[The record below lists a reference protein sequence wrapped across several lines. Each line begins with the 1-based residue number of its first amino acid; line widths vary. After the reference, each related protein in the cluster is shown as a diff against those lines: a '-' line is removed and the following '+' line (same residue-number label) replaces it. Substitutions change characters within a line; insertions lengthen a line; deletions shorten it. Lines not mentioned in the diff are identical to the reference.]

1 MLQIT
6 SLGSNMFLDNNLF
19 SLDDFLESFHPKKSY
34 GKKMVV
40 GMFSLCNLVPLPS
53 SASPWGIKSRA
64 KFPRRIAHGIMF
76 YVGSLATLS

>member
-34 GKKMVV
+34 GEKNGGWDVFTLQLGPTSLIGFTMGNKK
-40 GMFSLCNLVPLPS
+40 
-53 SASPWGIKSRA
+53 
-64 KFPRRIAHGIMF
+64 
-76 YVGSLATLS
+76 